1 MSVYSKL
8 QQARITLQNMPMKKS
23 GLNKFAGYSYFELGD
38 FLPQVN
44 QIFADLKLCS
54 ITSFTAELASLL
66 VVDTEDNSEVTF
78 TSPMADAALK
88 GCHPIQNLGAVQTYQ
103 RRYLYVCALEIVE
116 HDALDSTTGSDKK
129 NVSSKPTDGAMDGL
143 SEEDQSQVKKACT
156 AILYITDNG
165 LDLSLESVQAAYNE
179 GSVLDND
186 QRVALFGMLG
196 SYSKLRR
203 AIKDYSETLKKEAE

>member
-44 QIFADLKLCS
+44 QIFLDLKLCS
-54 ITSFTAELASLL
+54 VTSFTAELATLHI
-66 VVDTEDNSEVTF
+66 VDTEDGTGVLFS
-78 TSPMADAALK
+78 SPMADAALK

-129 NVSSKPTDGAMDGL
+129 SVASKPTDGAIEGL
-143 SEEDQSQVKKACT
+143 SAEDQARVKDACDTILFIT
-156 AILYITDNG
+156 ANG
-165 LDLSLESVQAAYNE
+165 ADTSIEAVEAAYKLY
-179 GSVLDND
+179 SVFEND
-186 QRVALFGMLG
+186 AKIALFGLLG
-196 SYSKLRR
+196 NYSKLRR
-203 AIKDYSETLKKEAE
+203 AMKDYSETLKKEVE